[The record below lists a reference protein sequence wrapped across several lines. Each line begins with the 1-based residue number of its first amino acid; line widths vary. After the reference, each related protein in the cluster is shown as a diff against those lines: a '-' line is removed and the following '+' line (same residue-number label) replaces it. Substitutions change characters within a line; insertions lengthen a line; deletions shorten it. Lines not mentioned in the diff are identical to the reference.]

1 MLPRRSTLS
10 GSDYERQTSD
20 RDLRGTISAAGA
32 TARDRATSRRPR
44 RSAWSAL
51 AARADRPECAFHLR
65 TQASHKLALAQRSEE
80 RRVGKECRARGS
92 PESTEKRRIR

>member
-32 TARDRATSRRPR
+32 TPRDAATSRRPP

-51 AARADRPECAFHLR
+51 AARADRPQCPFHLR
-65 TQASHKLALAQRSEE
+65 TQVSHKLALAQLALALLYSY
-80 RRVGKECRARGS
+80 CMSARAWMRGR
-92 PESTEKRRIR
+92 PDGGR